1 MKHNSKETIK
11 EKRVFNIDNI
21 MEIDWK
27 EEFSF
32 ENPIEKTRIRT
43 YPDAM
48 EISRKL
54 MNILDERTKALSL
67 CVLCVENI
75 LASIIFYTAKYR
87 HTIHANL
94 GVITTISCT
103 YDGER
108 ILMLLEEMEDAV
120 MFGKSMRNSPTL
132 FNEAL
137 VMMRLIMRRIY
148 TKEYIRL
155 FIVGGYDPAYYDDE
169 ECSSLFSSLPVTVSK
184 WFNINCK
191 ENEEQ

>member
-1 MKHNSKETIK
+1 MEHNSEEAIK
-11 EKRVFNIDNI
+11 EKRVFHIDNI

-27 EEFSF
+27 KEFSF
-32 ENPIEKTRIRT
+32 ENPIEKTKIRT
-43 YPDAM
+43 YSDAM

-54 MNILDERTKALSL
+54 MNILDERTKTFSL

-75 LASIIFYTAKYR
+75 LASIIFYTVKNR
-87 HTIHANL
+87 FTKHANL

-103 YDGER
+103 YDGNR
-108 ILMLLEEMEDAV
+108 ILMLLEDMEDAV
-120 MFGKSMRNSPTL
+120 MFGKSMRNSPSL

-155 FIVGGYDPAYYDDE
+155 FIVGDYSPVDYDDE
-169 ECSSLFSSLPVTVSK
+169 ESSYLFSSLPVNVSN
-184 WFNINCK
+184 WFNKNCR